1 MRLICPGCGA
11 QYEVD
16 DGVIPDAGRD
26 VQCSACG
33 HVWFQKSSP
42 ILLSGDEAVA
52 LPEDDWEPDGSPE
65 MQMVPALG
73 AAALRDRLTEE
84 DPEDVEEVRAAPAAG
99 EVPRRPLDESLLA
112 ILREEAE
119 REAQARRAESGL
131 PETQEEMVLEPTAPP
146 KAKGRDMSVALA
158 LPKVFA
164 AQDPLVMA
172 TRRPPVVEKIA
183 VENASPEPAAPEP
196 AWLKIAEP
204 EPAGEPEVVSLPD
217 VGEIN
222 SSLRAS
228 ADRGDEPATLDA
240 PQVIGQRRAGF
251 RLGFGSVMLVA
262 AAAIAAYG
270 FAPQIGAAVPPLAP
284 VLEGYVAQVN
294 SGRIWLDENL
304 RAAIG
309 EMQDVLRG

>member
-16 DGVIPDAGRD
+16 EGVIPDAGRD

-65 MQMVPALG
+65 MQAVPALG
-73 AAALRDRLTEE
+73 AAALRDRLAEE
-84 DPEDVEEVRAAPAAG
+84 DPEDVEEIRAAPAAG
-99 EVPRRPLDESLLA
+99 ANPRRTLDDSLLA

-131 PETQEEMVLEPTAPP
+131 PETQEEMVLEPAAPP
-146 KAKGRDMSVALA
+146 KAKGRDSSVALA

-172 TRRPPVVEKIA
+172 TRAPVAQDI
-183 VENASPEPAAPEP
+183 PAETVAPEP
-196 AWLKIAEP
+196 PRVEIIAP
-204 EPAGEPEVVSLPD
+204 EPQEPEVVSLPD

-228 ADRGDEPATLDA
+228 ADRGDEPAALDA

-284 VLEGYVAQVN
+284 LLEGYVAQVN

-309 EMQDVLRG
+309 DVQDVLRG